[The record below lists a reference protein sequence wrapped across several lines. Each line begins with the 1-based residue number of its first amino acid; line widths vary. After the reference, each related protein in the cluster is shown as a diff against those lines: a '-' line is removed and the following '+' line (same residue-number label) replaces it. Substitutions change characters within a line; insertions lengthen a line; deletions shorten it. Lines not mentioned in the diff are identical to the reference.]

1 MSFVYTGM
9 SNKITSTSAEPTASH
24 AVSLRGVDFASEVD
38 HWFVAQILPLEPMLM
53 RLLRRYWKQP
63 NDLPDFRQEIYV
75 RVYETAQREG
85 PPKDAGEYL
94 YTCARNLLI
103 DRARHAQVVSIDT
116 FAELEEADHPV
127 DPFSPERV
135 VGARGELRLLEAA
148 LNELP
153 PRCREVVSL
162 RKIDG
167 LSQRD
172 IAERMGISEGTVEKQ
187 ITLGIRALAESLLSQ
202 GVELAIQAKQWGRRH
217 PRREENDA

>member
-1 MSFVYTGM
+1 MIRDELDAWFL
-9 SNKITSTSAEPTASH
+9 E
-24 AVSLRGVDFASEVD
+24 EV
-38 HWFVAQILPLEPMLM
+38 LPLEGMLE
-53 RLLRRYWKQP
+53 RYLRRNWRDADEVP
-63 NDLPDFRQEIYV
+63 DLRQEVYA
-75 RVYETAQREG
+75 RVYDSCAVTRPSSAQ
-85 PPKDAGEYL
+85 AFVL
-94 YTCARNLLI
+94 STARNLLI

-148 LNELP
+148 LNDLP

-167 LSQRD
+167 LSQRE